1 MLTSFI
7 VDTVVL
13 TTDVVQVFSPSTS
26 AVSRSL
32 ELVYIHGMSSVVL
45 TAHSLETD
53 SPVSLLVLNCT
64 DVTLEADA
72 VPRLRTLVVREAA
85 RVQVGVLPRDHLW
98 ATVLESIRELRI
110 SAESLTAEYS
120 VSVGRVESLTV
131 EAADGKA
138 CAENTQLKF
147 LLFNSKVMYEE
158 LNR

>member
-1 MLTSFI
+1 
-7 VDTVVL
+7 
-13 TTDVVQVFSPSTS
+13 
-26 AVSRSL
+26 
-32 ELVYIHGMSSVVL
+32 MSSVVL

-64 DVTLEADA
+64 DVTLEAGA

-131 EAADGKA
+131 EAAEAVEAADGKA
-138 CAENTQLKF
+138 CAENSQLKF
-147 LLFNSKVMYEE
+147 LLFNSKVIMYEE
-158 LNR
+158 INRYRYA